1 MGLRDRIRERA
12 ARRQAEKN
20 AKKGTG
26 VSTSGNTRVN
36 PAKPATTPAVKRN
49 GSGPDKK
56 GNDSYKPTNKPVT
69 KREPQK
75 IVSLEK
81 KKPQKLETAE
91 LKDSKLKKNN
101 QKPKETAAMFRARKA
116 AELKAATAKQL
127 AKQKKVTLQKEADTY
142 KPGKALGTPKK
153 PKYSGVTSDNKK
165 AQAKTTT
172 SNERAT
178 FNRTNKA
185 KAKSGGTYKYKKAD
199 GTIITIEKGGS
210 NTYKGKGKQ
219 IK

>member
-81 KKPQKLETAE
+81 KKPQKLETSE
-91 LKDSKLKKNN
+91 PKDSKLRKNN
-101 QKPKETAAMFRARKA
+101 QKPKETAAQFRARKA
-116 AELKAATAKQL
+116 AELKAAKDKL
-127 AKQKKVTLQKEADTY
+127 VAKQKKVTASKSTKTKD
-142 KPGKALGTPKK
+142 KK
-153 PKYSGVTSDNKK
+153 PKYTGVTNDNKK
-165 AQAKTTT
+165 SQADIAA
-172 SNERAT
+172 SNKRAT
-178 FNRTNKA
+178 FNRTNKTNA
-185 KAKSGGTYKYKKAD
+185 KPGDTYKYKKTD

-210 NTYKGKGKQ
+210 TKYTGKGRQ

>member
-1 MGLRDRIRERA
+1 MGILDRIKQGA
-12 ARRQAEKN
+12 AKRKADKAKKN
-20 AKKGTG
+20 AKW
-26 VSTSGNTRVN
+26 VN
-36 PAKPATTPAVKRN
+36 PAQPAKTPAVKRN

-56 GNDSYKPTNKPVT
+56 GNDSYKPTNEPVT

-75 IVSLEK
+75 TVSLEK

-116 AELKAATAKQL
+116 AELKAAKAKQL

-153 PKYSGVTSDNKK
+153 PKYSGVTSDDKKSQADIAAGNKRATTNRK
-165 AQAKTTT
+165 NKTNANPGAKYTYIDSKGRKTT
-172 SNERAT
+172 AT
-178 FNRTNKA
+178 KDA
-185 KAKSGGTYKYKKAD
+185 KKP
-199 GTIITIEKGGS
+199 
-210 NTYKGKGKQ
+210 
-219 IK
+219 

>member
-91 LKDSKLKKNN
+91 PKDSKLRKNN
-101 QKPKETAAMFRARKA
+101 QKPKETAAQFRARKA
-116 AELKAATAKQL
+116 AELKAAQDKL
-127 AKQKKVTLQKEADTY
+127 VAKQKAVTASKPTTTKKDKPSY
-142 KPGKALGTPKK
+142 K
-153 PKYSGVTSDNKK
+153 GVTSDNKK
-165 AQAKTTT
+165 AQVKTTT

>member
-26 VSTSGNTRVN
+26 VSTSGNIRKERS
-36 PAKPATTPAVKRN
+36 P
-49 GSGPDKK
+49 GMSGDTGP
-56 GNDSYKPTNKPVT
+56 T

-75 IVSLEK
+75 TVKVTKKTVTPVTPASK
-81 KKPQKLETAE
+81 VKKPTK
-91 LKDSKLKKNN
+91 SN
-101 QKPKETAAMFRARKA
+101 QKAPETAAEFRARKA
-116 AELKAATAKQL
+116 AELKAAKAKQL

-165 AQAKTTT
+165 AQAKITT

-185 KAKSGGTYKYKKAD
+185 KAKPGGTYKYKKAD

-210 NTYKGKGKQ
+210 TNHAGKGKQ

>member
-26 VSTSGNTRVN
+26 VSTSGNIRKERSPGMSGDTGPVKKR
-36 PAKPATTPAVKRN
+36 TPQKSVTV
-49 GSGPDKK
+49 
-56 GNDSYKPTNKPVT
+56 TNKPTTVKAKT
-69 KREPQK
+69 P
-75 IVSLEK
+75 
-81 KKPQKLETAE
+81 E
-91 LKDSKLKKNN
+91 LKKSTPGTPK
-101 QKPKETAAMFRARKA
+101 KETAAQFRTRKA
-116 AELKAATAKQL
+116 AELKAAQDKL
-127 AKQKKVTLQKEADTY
+127 VAKQKAVTASKPTTTKKDKPSY
-142 KPGKALGTPKK
+142 K
-153 PKYSGVTSDNKK
+153 GVTSDNKK
-165 AQAKTTT
+165 AQVKTTT

-210 NTYKGKGKQ
+210 TNHAGKGKQ

>member
-81 KKPQKLETAE
+81 KKPQKLETAK

-101 QKPKETAAMFRARKA
+101 QKPKETAAEFRARKA
-116 AELKAATAKQL
+116 ADRAKVAKDKDTEKAMN
-127 AKQKKVTLQKEADTY
+127 TY

-185 KAKSGGTYKYKKAD
+185 KAKPGGTYKYKKAD

-210 NTYKGKGKQ
+210 TNHAGKGKQ

>member
-1 MGLRDRIRERA
+1 MGLLDRIKQGA
-12 ARRQAEKN
+12 AKRKADKAKKN
-20 AKKGTG
+20 AKWD
-26 VSTSGNTRVN
+26 N
-36 PAKPATTPAVKRN
+36 PTQPAAKAPVKRN

-101 QKPKETAAMFRARKA
+101 QKPKETAAEFRARKA
-116 AELKAATAKQL
+116 AELEAAKDKLLT
-127 AKQKKVTLQKEADTY
+127 KQKTVTASKSTKTKD
-142 KPGKALGTPKK
+142 KK
-153 PKYSGVTSDNKK
+153 PKYTGVTNDNKK
-165 AQAKTTT
+165 SQADIAA
-172 SNERAT
+172 SNKRAT

-185 KAKSGGTYKYKKAD
+185 KAKPGGTYKYKKAD

-210 NTYKGKGKQ
+210 TNYAGKGKQ
-219 IK
+219 I